1 MLGKIIARDVN
12 LLFLDEPTNHLDMD
26 SIAALTKAI
35 KAFEGSSII
44 VTHSEELLREVCDR
58 LIVFANDEAVC
69 FNGTYDEFL
78 EKIGWDDDVVEVKK
92 EKNVKVNKK
101 ESKKLRAAIVSEKSK
116 ATTPIKKQM
125 QEIEEEIEKL
135 EDSLEDARVKLSRD
149 IPKIEKNIED
159 KFAQLEALQI
169 KLDVMN
175 KEFEIR
181 MNEV

>member
-1 MLGKIIARDVN
+1 MIK
-12 LLFLDEPTNHLDMD
+12 T
-26 SIAALTKAI
+26 LTKSVFGTTDERTI
-35 KAFEGSSII
+35 KKMSK
-44 VTHSEELLREVCDR
+44 D
-58 LIVFANDEAVC
+58 
-69 FNGTYDEFL
+69 
-78 EKIGWDDDVVEVKK
+78 VKK
-92 EKNVKVNKK
+92 INSLEW
-101 ESKKLRAAIVSEKSK
+101 
-116 ATTPIKKQM
+116 
-125 QEIEEEIEKL
+125 EIEKL